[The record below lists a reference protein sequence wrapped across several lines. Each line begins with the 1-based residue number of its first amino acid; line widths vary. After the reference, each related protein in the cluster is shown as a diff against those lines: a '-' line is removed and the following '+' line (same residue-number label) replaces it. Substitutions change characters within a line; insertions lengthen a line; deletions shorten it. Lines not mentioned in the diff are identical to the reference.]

1 MQRST
6 IYAQDQLNSLDYLHL
21 VLSTPRDMGK
31 QGIRYNNLTKAMNI
45 MMCFQST
52 TSYEGYNTMVN
63 A

>member
-1 MQRST
+1 MQRSS
-6 IYAQDQLNSLDYLHL
+6 ICAQDLRNSLIYLYF

-31 QGIRYNNLTKAMNI
+31 QGIRYKNLKKAMNI

-52 TSYEGYNTMVN
+52 TSYEGFNKMVN